1 MNPQI
6 SVVIATRNR
15 GHLVARLVRQ
25 LDAQTLDGSAFEV
38 VVVDDGSD
46 EPVEPMF
53 AGMSCR
59 MSLRMS
65 RIGWSGQGAARHHGA
80 QQARGDILVFVDDD
94 MQVEPGFLAAQLA
107 RHRAASRLVVL
118 GHIRPAPGLG
128 RMPLFERY
136 HARQL
141 ERWRQGIRAGR
152 IQPRGVHLCTGNV
165 SMPRREYFAVG
176 GFNASLKRSED
187 RELGIRLEKNG
198 CQFVFADEVESIH
211 CSDHADLSVWRR
223 RAYLYGRFDYRI
235 AGLHRDMGLAHP
247 WRFWALIHPLSRP
260 IVALSLLWP
269 ALGRFVGRAAYGA
282 ATLADR
288 AGFERPAL
296 ALVALTYALEYFA
309 GLRDECGSWR
319 ALWNDMPAATT
330 GVRAELRAL
339 RAAIRADHDMSL
351 HYRRKYH
358 GEAGRSRLIVDL
370 VRKVGFQMLVAYRIM
385 RFFEA
390 CRIPLLPQLV
400 SRFIRHAYSAEIHWK
415 TRIAPGVSIVHGVG
429 LVLSHAAEVGE
440 GCILFQN
447 VTLGENLNSTT
458 GRVGAPRL
466 GRNVHVGPGAT
477 LLGPIEVGEGSKIA
491 AGVVLMRTVSPA
503 SRVTPAE
510 PVVRGRWSAP
520 TSVTPFHQQAV

>member
-15 GHLVARLVRQ
+15 GQLVARLVEQ
-25 LDAQTLDGSAFEV
+25 LDAQTIDRTAFEV
-38 VVVDDGSD
+38 IVVDDGSE
-46 EPVEPMF
+46 EPVGEMLAELSVRVP
-53 AGMSCR
+53 
-59 MSLRMS
+59 LRTL
-65 RIGWSGQGAARHHGA
+65 RIAWSGQGAARHQGA
-80 QQARGDILVFVDDD
+80 EAARGEILVFLDDD
-94 MQVEPGFLAAQLA
+94 MQVAPGFLAAQLA
-107 RHRAASRLVVL
+107 RHRAVARSVVL

-141 ERWRQGIRAGR
+141 ERWREGIRAGR

-187 RELGIRLEKNG
+187 RELGIRLEKHG
-198 CQFVFADEVESIH
+198 CHFVFAEEVESIH

-223 RAYLYGRFDYRI
+223 RAYLYGRFDRI
-235 AGLHRDMGLAHP
+235 IYGMHADMPMADP
-247 WRFWALIHPLSRP
+247 WRFWSLIHPLSRP
-260 IVALSLLWP
+260 IVALSLVWP
-269 ALGRFVGRAAYGA
+269 ALGRMVGRSSYG
-282 ATLADR
+282 LAVLVDR
-288 AGFERPAL
+288 VGAGRPAL
-296 ALVALTYALEYFA
+296 TLVALAYALEYFA
-309 GLRDECGSWR
+309 GLSDECGSFR
-319 ALWNDMPAATT
+319 ALSKSIPAAET
-330 GVRAELRAL
+330 GVRAAFRHM

-358 GEAGRSRLIVDL
+358 GETTRSSLLGDL
-370 VRKVGFQMLVAYRIM
+370 VRKVGFQMLFAYRIM
-385 RFFEA
+385 RFFDA
-390 CRIPLLPQLV
+390 CRIPVLPQLA
-400 SRFIRHAYSAEIHWK
+400 SRLIRHAYGAEIHWK

-440 GCILFQN
+440 GCILFHN
-447 VTLGENLNSTT
+447 VTLGENVNMTT
-458 GRVGAPRL
+458 GLVGAPRL

-477 LLGPIEVGEGSKIA
+477 LLGPIEVGESSKIA

-510 PVVRGRWSAP
+510 PVVRSRWSAP
-520 TSVTPFHQQAV
+520 VLPLRQQAV